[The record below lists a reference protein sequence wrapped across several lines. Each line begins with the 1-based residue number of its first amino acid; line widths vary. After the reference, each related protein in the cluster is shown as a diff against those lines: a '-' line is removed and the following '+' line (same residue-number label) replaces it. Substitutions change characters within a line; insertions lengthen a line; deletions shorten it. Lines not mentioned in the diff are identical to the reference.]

1 MITLLFLIASAM
13 LINIVYSDE
22 INNFIL
28 TSPIIIRDDNVIQN
42 TDFNDIAHSNMKCN
56 NQKGGIPRLFY
67 FFKSYRL
74 FSNRMIEMRRYER
87 LV

>member
-28 TSPIIIRDDNVIQN
+28 TSPIIIRDDNVIQS
-42 TDFNDIAHSNMKCN
+42 TDFNDIAHSNLKCN
-56 NQKGGIPRLFY
+56 NT
-67 FFKSYRL
+67 
-74 FSNRMIEMRRYER
+74 
-87 LV
+87 